1 MNENMLFNFIGNKW
15 FILVLALAMC
25 LVLPTTYNNLIIVY
39 EAGEMSKLW
48 WVPVIFIV
56 NLITVI
62 LAFYKF
68 ISSLAKKKEEVKN
81 W

>member
-68 ISSLAKKKEEVKN
+68 ISSLMKKKEEVKN